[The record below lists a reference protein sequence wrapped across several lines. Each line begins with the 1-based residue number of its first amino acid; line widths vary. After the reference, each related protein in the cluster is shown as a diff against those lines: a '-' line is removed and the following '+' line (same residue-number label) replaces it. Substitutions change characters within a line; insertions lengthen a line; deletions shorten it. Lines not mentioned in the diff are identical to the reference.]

1 MEPDMKFRKDA
12 PGEIQSLLGEGVEL
26 TGELSF
32 THGLRVDGI
41 VRGKVRSEGS
51 LVIGAK
57 GRVEAEVIIER
68 ISINGE
74 FRGAIH
80 ATDRVEIHKDGR
92 VYGEIYT
99 PCLIIE
105 AGALFEG
112 KCNMSDQKA
121 MRSEEKAQIKAVS
134 TGTDSASLPHA
145 AGSERS

>member
-1 MEPDMKFRKDA
+1 MKFRRDA
-12 PGEIQSLLGEGVEL
+12 PVEIQSLLGEGVEL

-41 VRGKVRSEGS
+41 VRGKVRSEGC
-51 LVIGAK
+51 LVIGVK
-57 GRVEAEVIIER
+57 GKVEAEVIIQR

-80 ATDRVEIHKDGR
+80 AVDRVEIHKDGR

-112 KCNMSDQKA
+112 KCNMSDQKTL
-121 MRSEEKAQIKAVS
+121 RSEEKSQLKAVETS
-134 TGTDSASLPHA
+134 PDTSKLSQAVGGEKA
-145 AGSERS
+145 

>member
-1 MEPDMKFRKDA
+1 MKFRKESET
-12 PGEIQSLLGEGVEL
+12 EIQSLLGEGVEM

-41 VRGKVRSEGS
+41 VRGKVRSEGT
-51 LVIGAK
+51 LVIGSG
-57 GRVEAEVIIER
+57 GRVEAEVLIES

-74 FRGAIH
+74 FHGAIH
-80 ATDRVEIHKDGR
+80 AVNRVVIHKDGR

-121 MRSEEKAQIKAVS
+121 VRTEEKAQLKAVD
-134 TGTDSASLPHA
+134 TRADAPRLTQAV
-145 AGSERS
+145 GSDKS